1 MNRDDETMH
10 NLPLSGR
17 EIYSLGLL
25 SIESNFMELRC
36 MHAGLQADNRCDL
49 SEFMISKTCT
59 ACSMTGKAT
68 DQKKIKVADA
78 A

>member
-1 MNRDDETMH
+1 MNRNDETMH
-10 NLPLSGR
+10 NLPLTGR
-17 EIYSLGLL
+17 EVYLVLSLILWN
-25 SIESNFMELRC
+25 SVAC
-36 MHAGLQADNRCDL
+36 TQADNRCDL

-59 ACSMTGKAT
+59 ACSMTSKAT